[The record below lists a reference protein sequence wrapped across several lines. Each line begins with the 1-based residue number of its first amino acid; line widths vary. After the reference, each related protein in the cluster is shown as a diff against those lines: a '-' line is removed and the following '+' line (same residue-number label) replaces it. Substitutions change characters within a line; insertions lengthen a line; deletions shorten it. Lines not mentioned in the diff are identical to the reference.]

1 MESFKEIY
9 AELQSQQAELK
20 RKAQAAKSDAIAH
33 VQEIITNFGIQRS
46 DLRFNDQDEGV
57 EKVTRSRAPV
67 KYRLPNGVEWSG
79 KGIMKKEVRKYLE
92 ENNLTQADLAQFLT
106 EQFR

>member
-9 AELQSQQAELK
+9 AELQSQQEELK

-33 VQEIITNFGIQRS
+33 VQEIITTFGIKKAE
-46 DLRFNDQDEGV
+46 LRFDDQEEV
-57 EKVTRSRAPV
+57 AEKLVRGRAPI

-92 ENNLTQADLAQFLT
+92 ENNLTREDLSQFLT
-106 EQFR
+106 EQFK